1 MVVKERL
8 VVSVSASAAAP
19 PEACLHL
26 ILDLQNL
33 GLDFGHVW
41 AHSPLL
47 VRRRRSSTAIL
58 CAIYWGHELY
68 VLPMGHHW

>member
-8 VVSVSASAAAP
+8 VVSVSASAAP

-26 ILDLQNL
+26 ILDFQNL

-58 CAIYWGHELY
+58 CTIYWGHELH